1 MPLKIYK
8 RNDEYINN
16 LLNSGDV
23 IDEIECGEKYYPV
36 LLMCSL
42 DRIGDAVKLLRKGYR
57 CLHYD
62 AYAEEFINILY
73 KITDAYREA
82 DEIYNTI
89 MEDEDRRELLDF
101 LDAEY
106 EELTVEER
114 YLIGDCLAQKLYKA
128 SDLDATAVAVNA
140 MRRYDG
146 VLEVLRQDYYEIYLE
161 LFDSEYMNDHSVEML
176 LVYGNET
183 FADDYAYYIYEG
195 EYDYNIRRQT
205 NILNDMYNVSN
216 VGNVVSNKIIQ
227 AAFYGKDEGF
237 FKVIDIFR
245 EYFSKGF
252 IDDKIIM
259 DLLTLRQIN
268 KLRNLAHD
276 DDEAMFYI
284 DTGDF
289 ICNSEAEEIF
299 DEIKAGIKKYSI
311 DNYDFMML
319 FALLIKLCD
328 KDVLNLLGLDIT
340 DLEYYEMPCD
350 YEVEIFECIR
360 ENVGSISFDYEVISD
375 MLKCWKDEHYC
386 EDIETSVN
394 IYNTF
399 TALLDWIRAW
409 IYLL

>member
-42 DRIGDAVKLLRKGYR
+42 DRIDDAVKLLRKGYR

-62 AYAEEFINILY
+62 DYDEEFINILY

-128 SDLDATAVAVNA
+128 LDLDATAVTVNA

-161 LFDSEYMNDHSVEML
+161 LFDSEYMNDHSVDML

-227 AAFYGKDEGF
+227 AAFYCKDEGF

-311 DNYDFMML
+311 DNYDFTML
-319 FALLIKLCD
+319 FALLFKLCD

-340 DLEYYEMPCD
+340 DLEYYEIPCD
-350 YEVEIFECIR
+350 YDEEIFECIR
-360 ENVGSISFDYEVISD
+360 ENVGSISFDYEVICD
-375 MLKCWKDEHYC
+375 MLKCWKDEHYN

-399 TALLDWIRAW
+399 TTWVDWIRAW
-409 IYLL
+409 LY